1 MATLAEVARLAGV
14 TAATVSNVLR
24 GRGKVGEETRA
35 RVLDTIQRVGYR
47 PHLMARALAEGR
59 PPTIALMVTSIANPF
74 YPEFALAAERAARRQ
89 GQFLLICNTDEDPEI
104 GRAYFN
110 QISGTLAQGM
120 LVMNSRLDVASLRGE
135 KHAAPV
141 VLCMWERPDQPPEL
155 PCVAVDFFA
164 AAVLATDHLLTLGHR
179 RISAIVGSEVT
190 GIHAARFE
198 GFQAAMRTAG
208 VPLSDSDVMFTVDS
222 IQGGYV
228 AAQALLRA
236 EPRPTAIFATNDL
249 PALGAISAATDMGL
263 SVPRD
268 ISIIGITD
276 IQLARESRPALT
288 SVAIPTVAAADL
300 AVALLSELVLFGDA
314 IPNKMRVAPPPVL
327 MPRDT
332 TGPCATRSV

>member
-35 RVLDTIQRVGYR
+35 RVLETIQRVGYR

-89 GQFLLICNTDEDPEI
+89 GQFLIICNTDEDPEI

-135 KHAAPV
+135 KQAAPV
-141 VLCMWERPDQPPEL
+141 VLCMWERPDQPPDL
-155 PCVAVDFFA
+155 PCVAVDFFS
-164 AAVLATDHLLTLGHR
+164 AAVLATNHLLALGHR
-179 RISAIVGSEVT
+179 RISAVVGSEAT
-190 GIHAARFE
+190 GIHAARFD

-236 EPRPTAIFATNDL
+236 NPRPTAIFATNDL

-268 ISIIGITD
+268 VSIIGITD

-288 SVAIPTVAAADL
+288 TVAIPTVAAADL

-332 TGPCATRSV
+332 TGPYRKR

>member
-24 GRGKVGEETRA
+24 GRGKVGQETRD
-35 RVLDTIQRVGYR
+35 RVLDAIKQSGYR

-89 GQFLLICNTDEDPEI
+89 GQFLIICNTDEDPEI

-110 QISGTLAQGM
+110 QIAGTLAQGM
-120 LVMNSRLDVASLRGE
+120 LVMNSGLDVASLRGE
-135 KHAAPV
+135 AHPAPV
-141 VLCMWERPDQPPEL
+141 VLCMWERPDQPPAL

-164 AAVLATDHLLTLGHR
+164 AAVLATNHLLALGHR
-179 RISAIVGSEVT
+179 RISAIVGSEAT
-190 GIHAARFE
+190 GIHATRFD
-198 GFQAAMRTAG
+198 GFRAAMHRAG
-208 VPLSDSDVMFTVDS
+208 VPLSENDIRFTVDS
-222 IQGGYV
+222 IQGGYL
-228 AAQALLRA
+228 AAQALLRGN
-236 EPRPTAIFATNDL
+236 PRPTAIFATNDL
-249 PALGAISAATDMGL
+249 PALGAIAAATDMGL

-268 ISIIGITD
+268 MSVIGITD

-288 SVAIPTVAAADL
+288 SAAIPTIAAADL
-300 AVALLSELVLFGDA
+300 AVELLSELVLFGDA
-314 IPNKMRVAPPPVL
+314 TPNKMRIAPPPVL

-332 TGPCATRSV
+332 TGPKLAVS